1 MFSELAKIILRAAVG
16 IVFVYHG
23 AQKLF
28 GAFGGSGMEA
38 FAKYLQSLGVPY
50 PQVGA
55 YLSGGAEFFCGLALI
70 LGLLARW
77 ATLPLLVDMAVAI
90 VTVHGSH
97 GFNIVHKGYEYNMVL
112 IAALLSILLTGSG
125 KYSLKN

>member
-1 MFSELAKIILRAAVG
+1 
-16 IVFVYHG
+16 
-23 AQKLF
+23 
-28 GAFGGSGMEA
+28 MEP
-38 FAKYLQSLGVPY
+38 FAKYLQSMGVPY
-50 PQVGA
+50 PEASA

-77 ATLPLLVDMAVAI
+77 ATLPLIVNMTVAI

-97 GFNIVHKGYEYNMVL
+97 GFNIAHKGYEYNMVL